1 MRTTITAAVLL
12 SAVSIL
18 ISEGAFADP
27 VASAPDAKPAAKAVE
42 LVKQPF
48 DDLNIVKKS
57 VAPVLVRAK
66 EAPYA
71 HPSADC
77 QVLNTEIEQL
87 TLALGPDVD
96 ASVQKASL
104 SKKMSDGGFNLA
116 RGAVSSVIPY
126 RGIVRQVT
134 GAEKR
139 AHDNNDA
146 FLAGMVRRA
155 YLKGYV
161 EMLGCGQN
169 SED

>member
-1 MRTTITAAVLL
+1 MRTTNKAFVLL

-18 ISEGAFADP
+18 VSEGAFADP
-27 VASAPDAKPAAKAVE
+27 VASAPDEKPAAKAVE

-48 DDLNIVKKS
+48 DDLNIMKKT
-57 VAPVLVRAK
+57 VAPVLMRAK

-77 QVLNTEIEQL
+77 QLLNTEVEQL
-87 TLALGPDVD
+87 NLVLGPDVD

-139 AHDNNDA
+139 AHDSNDA
-146 FLAGMVRRA
+146 LLAGIARRA
-155 YLKGYV
+155 YLKGYLEV
-161 EMLGCGQN
+161 LGCTQ
-169 SED
+169 SAED